1 MNQSVMAPTET
12 GGPAQ
17 TRGRSAT
24 HGARSHRRWSKVRDF
39 HELGKPGLA
48 RFTVLTTLAGYYL
61 ASVGPLDYVRLV
73 HLAIGSGLA
82 ASGTLALNQ
91 YWERDVDARMR
102 RTRGRPIPSGRIL
115 PSEALAFSIVTSA
128 AGLLYLARLVNP
140 MSSLLVAA
148 TLVSYIFIYT
158 PLKRRTTL
166 STLVGAI
173 PGALPMMAGWTATG
187 RPLELG
193 AWVIFAI
200 MFLWQIPHF
209 LALAWLYRED
219 YRAGGLVMLP
229 VDDEDGVQTARQCF
243 NYTAGLVP
251 VSLLP
256 SVLGLTGI
264 IYFGGALLL
273 GLAFLWVNY
282 NVVRGWTRER
292 ARKLFFASITYLPL
306 LFLLML
312 FDTVRS

>member
-166 STLVGAI
+166 SMLVGAI
-173 PGALPMMAGWTATG
+173 PGALPILAGWAAADAPFDATAWT
-187 RPLELG
+187 LFWIL
-193 AWVIFAI
+193 
-200 MFLWQIPHF
+200 FLWQPPHF
-209 LALAWLYRED
+209 LSLAWLYRDD
-219 YRAGGLVMLP
+219 YRSGGFAMLSVFDP
-229 VDDEDGVQTARQCF
+229 DGGHTGRQATL
-243 NYTAGLVP
+243 YALTLVP

-256 SVLGLTGI
+256 TLLGLTGG
-264 IYFGGALLL
+264 IYFFGALVL
-273 GLAFLWVNY
+273 GLAFAGLGAAMMI
-282 NVVRGWTRER
+282 RRTER
-292 ARKLFFASITYLPL
+292 HARLLFFGSIIYLPTL
-306 LFLLML
+306 LILMVV
-312 FDTVRS
+312 DKTPG